1 MVRLLKS
8 GLRRIQ
14 FRRRPVSEICWETL
28 DDLLRAFLMTFVNA
42 CFDILKTWNFGF
54 VHRVLTSRRR
64 QEGSLIAPLRSLGV
78 GPFLQL
84 SMLVAQGQNYLS
96 RQEYVHCLKRAER
109 QYFVWLVR
117 LAFPPRNWNRDLWNL
132 YKKGLLPLITT

>member
-42 CFDILKTWNFGF
+42 YFDILKTWNFGF

-109 QYFVWLVR
+109 QYLSGWCDSRFR
-117 LAFPPRNWNRDLWNL
+117 RETGIATFGIFIKRACYR
-132 YKKGLLPLITT
+132 